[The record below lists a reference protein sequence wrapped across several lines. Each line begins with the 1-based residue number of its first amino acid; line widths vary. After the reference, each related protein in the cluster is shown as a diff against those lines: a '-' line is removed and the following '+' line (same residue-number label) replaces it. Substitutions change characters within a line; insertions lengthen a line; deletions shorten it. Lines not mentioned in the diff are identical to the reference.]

1 MDQHATIGLDSSI
14 YETIAC
20 REMLEQVLII
30 DIVDFDGHVREA
42 IEQTLLY
49 RQLQDGKHMCDTC
62 LA

>member
-14 YETIAC
+14 YEMIAC

-30 DIVDFDGHVREA
+30 DIVDFDGHVGEA